1 MFCKKIFNYTFIW
14 TNSSVSSKLRSE
26 QNDKVEHIH
35 LPYDLVVFGGRTSE
49 KDVET
54 ILFLKEKNK
63 SVDIDFL
70 TSICTF
76 TDRKNFFV
84 QLQENGKAD
93 FLLSG
98 LTRKGQD
105 CEQHYM
111 IDGSL
116 YLIKTSFLERVIQ
129 SENTNETFWNGKFQV
144 IINDAPF
151 IDIDTFQDMERFKY
165 ILKVSP
171 L

>member
-70 TSICTF
+70 
-76 TDRKNFFV
+76 
-84 QLQENGKAD
+84 
-93 FLLSG
+93 LSG

-116 YLIKTSFLERVIQ
+116 YLIKTFFFRTS
-129 SENTNETFWNGKFQV
+129 NPK
-144 IINDAPF
+144 
-151 IDIDTFQDMERFKY
+151 
-165 ILKVSP
+165 
-171 L
+171 

>member
-1 MFCKKIFNYTFIW
+1 M
-14 TNSSVSSKLRSE
+14 
-26 QNDKVEHIH
+26 
-35 LPYDLVVFGGRTSE
+35 PYDLVVFGGRTSE

-63 SVDIDFL
+63 SVDI
-70 TSICTF
+70 
-76 TDRKNFFV
+76 
-84 QLQENGKAD
+84 D